1 MNQSAAHTG
10 VQYVGFWAR
19 VGAAI
24 IDTIVMVLVFTPL
37 FAVLGFGTDIQKDAQ
52 GMPVLPPDYWNK
64 LAAQQVIAAGAVVAF
79 WAWRMATPGK
89 MLIGAVIVDAETF
102 GKPST
107 GRFVL
112 RYLGYFVSTLPLG
125 LGLLWVGWDKR
136 KQGWHDKIA
145 NTVVVK
151 KASLQAVAPGSP
163 PQ

>member
-1 MNQSAAHTG
+1 MNQTVTAAA

-19 VGAAI
+19 VGAAL
-24 IDTIVMVLVFTPL
+24 IDTVVMVLVFTPL
-37 FAVLGFGTDIQKDAQ
+37 FAVLGLGGDIQTDEQ
-52 GMPVLPPDYWNK
+52 GLPVLPPDYWNK
-64 LAAQQVIAAGAVVAF
+64 LAVQQLIAAAAIVAF

-89 MLIGAVIVDAETF
+89 MLIGAVIVDADTF
-102 GKPST
+102 GKPGT

-112 RYLGYFVSTLPLG
+112 RYLAYFVSTIPLG
-125 LGLLWVGWDKR
+125 LGLLWVGWDRR

-151 KASLQAVAPGSP
+151 KASLAPVAPGSA